1 MPLQVFS
8 GFCGS
13 RYFAG
18 RLRRTPAEAPAPS
31 SGKMSRHLVA
41 FGCQAAFELGPQ
53 LLAVLLLPRRHLGV
67 GLREQL
73 GELVDVE
80 RFEVD
85 GCHFGLRMVV

>member
-1 MPLQVFS
+1 MPLQVWS
-8 GFCGS
+8 GLCGS

-18 RLRRTPAEAPAPS
+18 RLRRAPLEAPALS
-31 SGKMSRHLVA
+31 SGEDVGQLVA
-41 FGCQAAFELGPQ
+41 LRRHAAFELGPQ
-53 LLAVLLLPRRHLGV
+53 LLAVLLLARRHLGV
-67 GLREQL
+67 GVGEQV